1 MEFLRKLTDFIMPI
15 ESEELVEEQTVVEE
29 SRQTAQAS
37 VHPIIEER
45 KVANGGTVSYQTG
58 AVSYGGASS
67 AASPLKEVSV
77 PQTSRPQ
84 LTVHTTKPQEL
95 MIKLYVPT
103 DFEQVTAVADDI
115 KSKRAVVINYE
126 KVDLAEQRRICD
138 FVNGGI
144 FCGIIGFL
152 AVAFFNDGSVNTMP
166 MFYTMLG
173 TGGSALVAKMLGEG
187 QKERAQRVFSLLVA
201 TAVAVGIVFGA
212 AGIVFLPQ
220 VSLFL
225 GADQAMLDL
234 CVEYGRILLLALPF
248 FILQYMFQSLM
259 VTAERPRMGL
269 MVTVVAGLMNI
280 VLDFVLI
287 VVLHMG
293 LRGAAWATVASQVTG
308 GLIPVVYFLFPNGSL
323 LRLVRPVMDWR
334 ALLQACTNGLSEFF
348 GNVSG
353 SVVSMCYNYQLMRY
367 IGEDGVS
374 AYGVIMY
381 VQFIFF
387 AVFLGY
393 TIGSSPIVSY
403 CHGAKNYAE
412 LHNIFARSLRIM
424 AVLGV
429 LLTAVLELLAW
440 PLTAVFVGYDE
451 ALFALTRRAFM
462 IYGASYLLV
471 GFNFYASAFFTALN
485 NGVVS
490 ALLATVRALVFET
503 AAVFVLP
510 AVFGAGS
517 IWFSVVVA
525 ESLSLLM
532 SAALLLANRKRYHY

>member
-1 MEFLRKLTDFIMPI
+1 MAQPISISEHFGYRKLLRF
-15 ESEELVEEQTVVEE
+15 TVPSMVMMVFT
-29 SRQTAQAS
+29 SVYSIVDGMFVSNFVGKTAF
-37 VHPIIEER
+37 
-45 KVANGGTVSYQTG
+45 
-58 AVSYGGASS
+58 
-67 AASPLKEVSV
+67 AAINLIFPF
-77 PQTSRPQ
+77 
-84 LTVHTTKPQEL
+84 L
-95 MIKLYVPT
+95 MVLG
-103 DFEQVTAVADDI
+103 
-115 KSKRAVVINYE
+115 VVGY
-126 KVDLAEQRRICD
+126 
-138 FVNGGI
+138 
-144 FCGIIGFL
+144 
-152 AVAFFNDGSVNTMP
+152 
-166 MFYTMLG
+166 MLG

-201 TAVAVGIVFGA
+201 TAVAVGIVFSA

-269 MVTVVAGLMNI
+269 VVTVVAGVMNI

-532 SAALLLANRKRYHY
+532 SGSLLWANRRRYHY

>member
-1 MEFLRKLTDFIMPI
+1 MVMAQPISISEHFGYRKLLRF
-15 ESEELVEEQTVVEE
+15 TVPSMVMMVFT
-29 SRQTAQAS
+29 SVYSIVDGMFVSNFVGKTAF
-37 VHPIIEER
+37 
-45 KVANGGTVSYQTG
+45 
-58 AVSYGGASS
+58 
-67 AASPLKEVSV
+67 AAINLIFPF
-77 PQTSRPQ
+77 
-84 LTVHTTKPQEL
+84 L
-95 MIKLYVPT
+95 MVLG
-103 DFEQVTAVADDI
+103 
-115 KSKRAVVINYE
+115 VVGY
-126 KVDLAEQRRICD
+126 
-138 FVNGGI
+138 
-144 FCGIIGFL
+144 
-152 AVAFFNDGSVNTMP
+152 
-166 MFYTMLG
+166 MLG

-201 TAVAVGIVFGA
+201 AAVAVGIVFGA
-212 AGIVFLPQ
+212 TGIVFLPQ

-269 MVTVVAGLMNI
+269 VVTVVAGLMNI

-510 AVFGAGS
+510 ALFGAGS

-532 SAALLLANRKRYHY
+532 SASLLLANRKRYHY

>member
-1 MEFLRKLTDFIMPI
+1 MVMAQPISISEHFGYRKLLRF
-15 ESEELVEEQTVVEE
+15 TVPSMVMMVFT
-29 SRQTAQAS
+29 SVYSIVDGMFVSNFVGKTAF
-37 VHPIIEER
+37 
-45 KVANGGTVSYQTG
+45 
-58 AVSYGGASS
+58 
-67 AASPLKEVSV
+67 AA
-77 PQTSRPQ
+77 
-84 LTVHTTKPQEL
+84 
-95 MIKLYVPT
+95 
-103 DFEQVTAVADDI
+103 
-115 KSKRAVVINYE
+115 
-126 KVDLAEQRRICD
+126 
-138 FVNGGI
+138 
-144 FCGIIGFL
+144 
-152 AVAFFNDGSVNTMP
+152 
-166 MFYTMLG
+166 
-173 TGGSALVAKMLGEG
+173 
-187 QKERAQRVFSLLVA
+187 RAQRVFSLLVA
-201 TAVAVGIVFGA
+201 AAVAVGIVFGA

-269 MVTVVAGLMNI
+269 MVTVAAGVMNI

-412 LHNIFARSLRIM
+412 MHNIFARSLRIM

-471 GFNFYASAFFTALN
+471 GFNFYTSAFFTALN

-503 AAVFVLP
+503 AAVFMLP
-510 AVFGAGS
+510 ALFGAGS

-532 SAALLLANRKRYHY
+532 SGSLLWANRRRYHY

>member
-1 MEFLRKLTDFIMPI
+1 MVMAQPISISEHFGYRKLLRF
-15 ESEELVEEQTVVEE
+15 TVPSMVMMVFT
-29 SRQTAQAS
+29 SVYSIVDGMFVSNFVGKTAF
-37 VHPIIEER
+37 
-45 KVANGGTVSYQTG
+45 
-58 AVSYGGASS
+58 
-67 AASPLKEVSV
+67 AAINLIFPF
-77 PQTSRPQ
+77 
-84 LTVHTTKPQEL
+84 L
-95 MIKLYVPT
+95 MVLG
-103 DFEQVTAVADDI
+103 
-115 KSKRAVVINYE
+115 VVGY
-126 KVDLAEQRRICD
+126 
-138 FVNGGI
+138 
-144 FCGIIGFL
+144 
-152 AVAFFNDGSVNTMP
+152 
-166 MFYTMLG
+166 MLG

-212 AGIVFLPQ
+212 TGIVFLPQ

-471 GFNFYASAFFTALN
+471 GFNFY
-485 NGVVS
+485 
-490 ALLATVRALVFET
+490 ET

>member
-1 MEFLRKLTDFIMPI
+1 
-15 ESEELVEEQTVVEE
+15 
-29 SRQTAQAS
+29 
-37 VHPIIEER
+37 
-45 KVANGGTVSYQTG
+45 
-58 AVSYGGASS
+58 
-67 AASPLKEVSV
+67 
-77 PQTSRPQ
+77 
-84 LTVHTTKPQEL
+84 
-95 MIKLYVPT
+95 
-103 DFEQVTAVADDI
+103 
-115 KSKRAVVINYE
+115 
-126 KVDLAEQRRICD
+126 
-138 FVNGGI
+138 
-144 FCGIIGFL
+144 
-152 AVAFFNDGSVNTMP
+152 
-166 MFYTMLG
+166 
-173 TGGSALVAKMLGEG
+173 
-187 QKERAQRVFSLLVA
+187 
-201 TAVAVGIVFGA
+201 
-212 AGIVFLPQ
+212 
-220 VSLFL
+220 
-225 GADQAMLDL
+225 
-234 CVEYGRILLLALPF
+234 
-248 FILQYMFQSLM
+248 
-259 VTAERPRMGL
+259 
-269 MVTVVAGLMNI
+269 
-280 VLDFVLI
+280 
-287 VVLHMG
+287 
-293 LRGAAWATVASQVTG
+293 
-308 GLIPVVYFLFPNGSL
+308 
-323 LRLVRPVMDWR
+323 MDWR
-334 ALLQACTNGLSEFF
+334 ALLLACTNGLSEFF

-471 GFNFYASAFFTALN
+471 GFNFYTSAFFTALN

>member
-1 MEFLRKLTDFIMPI
+1 
-15 ESEELVEEQTVVEE
+15 
-29 SRQTAQAS
+29 
-37 VHPIIEER
+37 
-45 KVANGGTVSYQTG
+45 
-58 AVSYGGASS
+58 
-67 AASPLKEVSV
+67 
-77 PQTSRPQ
+77 
-84 LTVHTTKPQEL
+84 
-95 MIKLYVPT
+95 
-103 DFEQVTAVADDI
+103 
-115 KSKRAVVINYE
+115 
-126 KVDLAEQRRICD
+126 
-138 FVNGGI
+138 
-144 FCGIIGFL
+144 
-152 AVAFFNDGSVNTMP
+152 
-166 MFYTMLG
+166 
-173 TGGSALVAKMLGEG
+173 
-187 QKERAQRVFSLLVA
+187 
-201 TAVAVGIVFGA
+201 
-212 AGIVFLPQ
+212 
-220 VSLFL
+220 
-225 GADQAMLDL
+225 
-234 CVEYGRILLLALPF
+234 
-248 FILQYMFQSLM
+248 
-259 VTAERPRMGL
+259 
-269 MVTVVAGLMNI
+269 
-280 VLDFVLI
+280 
-287 VVLHMG
+287 
-293 LRGAAWATVASQVTG
+293 
-308 GLIPVVYFLFPNGSL
+308 
-323 LRLVRPVMDWR
+323 
-334 ALLQACTNGLSEFF
+334 
-348 GNVSG
+348 
-353 SVVSMCYNYQLMRY
+353 MCYNYQLMRY

-471 GFNFYASAFFTALN
+471 GFNFYTSAFFTALN

-510 AVFGAGS
+510 SLFGAGS

-532 SAALLLANRKRYHY
+532 SGSLLWANRRRYHY

>member
-1 MEFLRKLTDFIMPI
+1 MAQPISISEHFGYRKLLRF
-15 ESEELVEEQTVVEE
+15 TVPSMVMMVFT
-29 SRQTAQAS
+29 SVYSIVDGMFVSNFVGKTAFA
-37 VHPIIEER
+37 
-45 KVANGGTVSYQTG
+45 
-58 AVSYGGASS
+58 AVNLIF
-67 AASPLKEVSV
+67 PF
-77 PQTSRPQ
+77 
-84 LTVHTTKPQEL
+84 L
-95 MIKLYVPT
+95 MVLG
-103 DFEQVTAVADDI
+103 
-115 KSKRAVVINYE
+115 VVGY
-126 KVDLAEQRRICD
+126 
-138 FVNGGI
+138 
-144 FCGIIGFL
+144 
-152 AVAFFNDGSVNTMP
+152 
-166 MFYTMLG
+166 MLG

-212 AGIVFLPQ
+212 TGIVFLPQ

-234 CVEYGRILLLALPF
+234 CVEYGRILLLSLPF
-248 FILQYMFQSLM
+248 FMLQYMFQSLM

-269 MVTVVAGLMNI
+269 VVTVVAGLMNI

-485 NGVVS
+485 NGMVS

>member
-1 MEFLRKLTDFIMPI
+1 MVMAQPISISEHFGYRKLLRF
-15 ESEELVEEQTVVEE
+15 TVPSMVMMVFT
-29 SRQTAQAS
+29 SVYSIVDGLFVSNFVGKTAFA
-37 VHPIIEER
+37 
-45 KVANGGTVSYQTG
+45 
-58 AVSYGGASS
+58 AVNLIF
-67 AASPLKEVSV
+67 PF
-77 PQTSRPQ
+77 
-84 LTVHTTKPQEL
+84 L
-95 MIKLYVPT
+95 MVLG
-103 DFEQVTAVADDI
+103 
-115 KSKRAVVINYE
+115 VVGY
-126 KVDLAEQRRICD
+126 
-138 FVNGGI
+138 
-144 FCGIIGFL
+144 
-152 AVAFFNDGSVNTMP
+152 
-166 MFYTMLG
+166 MLG

-201 TAVAVGIVFGA
+201 AAVAVGIVFGA
-212 AGIVFLPQ
+212 AGIAFLPQ

-471 GFNFYASAFFTALN
+471 GFNFYTSAFFTALN